1 MRVLLQR
8 SGPARV
14 DIDGRTAGSIER
26 GLVVLVGMGAG
37 DSEKMLRPAAEK
49 IVNLRIFGD
58 DAGNMNRSLLDVGGG
73 LLVVSQFT
81 LYADAKKGRRPS
93 FIGSLPPAEARDLYE
108 KFLSV
113 LREVH
118 PGGAV
123 ASGEFGAMMQVHL
136 VNDGPVTIWLDSAE
150 MNW

>member
-8 SGPARV
+8 SGAARV
-14 DIDGRTAGSIER
+14 DIEGRTVGRIDR
-26 GLVVLVGMGAG
+26 GLVVLIGMGAG
-37 DSEKMLRPAAEK
+37 DTEKMLRPAAEK

-58 DAGNMNRSLLDVGGG
+58 DTGNMNRSLLDVGGG

-108 KFLSV
+108 KFLGV
-113 LREVH
+113 LRESF
-118 PGGAV
+118 PGGHV
-123 ASGEFGAMMQVHL
+123 ACGEFGAMMEVHL